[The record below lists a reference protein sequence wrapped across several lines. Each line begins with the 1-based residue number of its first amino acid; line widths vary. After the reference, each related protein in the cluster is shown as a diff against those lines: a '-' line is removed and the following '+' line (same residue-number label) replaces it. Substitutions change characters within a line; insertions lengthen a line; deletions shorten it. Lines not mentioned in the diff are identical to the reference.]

1 VRGSPGSGVLEIVR
15 SNGKSVVSR
24 ACAHS
29 PLRLLTPR
37 NHGHAAWVYTGSYG
51 GGLLGGDRLAMAVR
65 VGTGA
70 CGFLSTQ
77 ASTKVYRSHLG
88 ADVTFDAT
96 VAADAT
102 LVVWP
107 DPVVCFRGSRYQQR
121 QHVALDPDGAVVI
134 VDTLTSGRHAA
145 GERWRF
151 DGYSNRLTV
160 RYGDRPLLCD
170 AQHLTAD
177 DGDIA
182 KRLGRFD
189 VLCTIVVIG
198 QRFTTQVASMLSAIS
213 SLSIER
219 NADTLVGAAP
229 LADAGC
235 IARVAGRS
243 TEHVGRVV
251 RGYLSFVPCLLG
263 DDPWSRK
270 W

>member
-1 VRGSPGSGVLEIVR
+1 
-15 SNGKSVVSR
+15 
-24 ACAHS
+24 
-29 PLRLLTPR
+29 
-37 NHGHAAWVYTGSYG
+37 
-51 GGLLGGDRLAMAVR
+51 
-65 VGTGA
+65 
-70 CGFLSTQ
+70 
-77 ASTKVYRSHLG
+77 
-88 ADVTFDAT
+88 
-96 VAADAT
+96 
-102 LVVWP
+102 
-107 DPVVCFRGSRYQQR
+107 
-121 QHVALDPDGAVVI
+121 
-134 VDTLTSGRHAA
+134 
-145 GERWRF
+145 
-151 DGYSNRLTV
+151 V

-219 NADTLVGAAP
+219 NADTLVAAAP